1 MALKP
6 SRRRCSVSPPSKNP
20 LCHSQ
25 FPPPSSTRR
34 AATSPTT
41 VPVTVR
47 ASQVLGSRKPAA
59 ILVAKAMKASSK
71 GGPNVMIL
79 PPLMPHLSHPSPE
92 KFPCPERLS
101 RSEEH
106 TSELQSRQ

>member
-41 VPVTVR
+41 VLVTVR
-47 ASQVLGSRKPAA
+47 TSQVLGSRKPAA

-71 GGPNVMIL
+71 GGPNVIIL
-79 PPLMPHLSHPSPE
+79 PPLTPHLSHPSPE